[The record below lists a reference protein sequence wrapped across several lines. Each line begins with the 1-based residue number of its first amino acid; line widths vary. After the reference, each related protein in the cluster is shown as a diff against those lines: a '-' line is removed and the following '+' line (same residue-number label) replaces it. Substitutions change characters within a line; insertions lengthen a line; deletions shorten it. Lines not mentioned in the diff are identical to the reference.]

1 MLVTSGS
8 QPRTCNRLAVEI
20 NCSFAGGRDRKEGSG
35 SSAREMQETAA
46 GKKGK
51 PAKGQKGKVQEE
63 E

>member
-8 QPRTCNRLAVEI
+8 QPRTSNRLAVQK

-35 SSAREMQETAA
+35 ASPREMQETAA

-51 PAKGQKGKVQEE
+51 PAKSKRGKVQEE